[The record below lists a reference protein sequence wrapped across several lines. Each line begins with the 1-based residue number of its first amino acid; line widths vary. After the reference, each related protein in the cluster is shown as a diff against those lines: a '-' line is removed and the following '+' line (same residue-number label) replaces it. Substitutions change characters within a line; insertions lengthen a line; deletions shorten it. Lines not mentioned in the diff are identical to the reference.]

1 MGERKDGM
9 QNVGKKERERAS
21 GKELARNNEWE
32 RSWRER
38 IGGKQL
44 PEIIQREIIR
54 DIGGS
59 SLFVHTCLH
68 ISVLYIIG

>member
-9 QNVGKKERERAS
+9 QNAGKKERDRAS

-38 IGGKQL
+38 IGGKEL
-44 PEIIQREIIR
+44 AGNNCRK
-54 DIGGS
+54 
-59 SLFVHTCLH
+59 LF
-68 ISVLYIIG
+68 SGK